1 MTSKGYTAFA
11 RLLKNQRTNRQM
23 SRRQVAAKVG
33 ITPEFIGRIER
44 AEAMP
49 SMPTFARLRDILGFD
64 ANKALEALD
73 VTVGETTK
81 RERKASTT
89 LIVDKEGQYVTFGR
103 RLADARN
110 DALLTQT
117 AVADAI
123 RVHRRHV
130 ARLERGHEMT
140 SVVRFARLHR
150 LLGFDAD
157 LLLAQLTAPETRTP
171 FHGFGGL
178 IQVARVAGAMT
189 AAEVAQRAGCDVA
202 EYQRIERGEVL
213 PGFLLAVRIHRITH
227 YDVNKA
233 FRWLWQT
240 GALPHP

>member
-1 MTSKGYTAFA
+1 MTSKGHTAIA
-11 RLLKNQRTNRQM
+11 LLLKNQRTNRQM
-23 SRRQVAAKVG
+23 SRRQFAARVG
-33 ITPEFIGRIER
+33 ITAEFVGRIER
-44 AEAMP
+44 ADALP
-49 SMPTFARLRDILGFD
+49 SMPTFARMRDILGFD

-73 VTVGETTK
+73 VTVGEATQ
-81 RERKASTT
+81 RQRKASTT
-89 LIVDKEGQYVTFGR
+89 LIVDKEGKYVTFGR
-103 RLADARN
+103 MLADARN
-110 DALLTQT
+110 DAQLTQT

-123 RVHRRHV
+123 HVHRRHV

-140 SVVRFARLHR
+140 SVIKFAKLHR

-157 LLLAQLTAPETRTP
+157 LLLAQLTAPETRAP

-178 IQVARVAGAMT
+178 VQVARVAGAMT
-189 AAEVAQRAGCDVA
+189 AAEVARRAGCDVA
-202 EYQRIERGEVL
+202 EYRRIERGDVL
-213 PGFLLAVRIHRITH
+213 PGLLLAVRIHRITR